1 MTLIMSLF
9 MFLGCP
15 LPPSENGATNSN
27 NAVQN
32 SGNAPKMNGKP
43 SGAPSNLNAGNA
55 GATPGATQGNA
66 GSGSKM
72 GNSGPKDGGQNSGGP
87 GGILMDME
95 QMKEQKNQEQ
105 IKSLEHV
112 TISGRIEGSCDGLLR
127 LDVIDT
133 EDLGGPKDG
142 GEMKGPIT
150 SLVMEQAGNFSIVIP
165 KGMSVNLSALC
176 DTDRNQKITADVD
189 KLSLGARLGVV
200 DDDVADVSL
209 TLEEIKPP
217 SGDLPPEKPKED

>member
-1 MTLIMSLF
+1 MTMMISLF
-9 MFLGCP
+9 LFLGCP
-15 LPPSENGATNSN
+15 LPPSENGATNN
-27 NAVQN
+27 NPSAPAN
-32 SGNAPKMNGKP
+32 NPGAAPKINGKP
-43 SGAPSNLNAGNA
+43 STAPKMDGGS
-55 GATPGATQGNA
+55 PGGPNKGSQPQGQGN
-66 GSGSKM
+66 
-72 GNSGPKDGGQNSGGP
+72 GPQMGGQNPGGP
-87 GGILMDME
+87 GGVLMDME
-95 QMKEQKNQEQ
+95 QMKEQKTQEQ

-112 TISGRIEGSCDGLLR
+112 TIAGNIEGSCDGVLR

-133 EDLGGPKDG
+133 EDLGGPKDV

-150 SLVMEQAGNFSIVIP
+150 SLVMDGSGAFSIVIP

-200 DDDVADVSL
+200 DDDISDVSL

-217 SGDLPPEKPKED
+217 SGDLPPEKPKEE